1 MTFEFAT
8 AQRILFGPGRIAEA
22 PGLLAALG
30 HRPLLVCGARPDRV
44 PAALRALAV
53 EPCPVSGEPTFDAV
67 RVALQA
73 ARAADVDV
81 LVAVGGGSVL
91 DFAKAVAMLLANG
104 GDPLDYAEVIG
115 AGRPITAPSLPLV
128 AVPTTA
134 GAGSEATRN
143 AVLREPGR
151 GLKVSLR
158 SPLMLPTLALVD
170 PELTR
175 DLPPALT
182 AATGMDALA
191 QLIEPFLCNR
201 AQPLTDALCRDGLP
215 RVARALPRA
224 FACGTDAAARSDL
237 ALGALL
243 GGMAL
248 ANAGLGAVHGFAAV
262 LGGAYPAPHG
272 AVCAALLGPVLA
284 VNARALAAAGDTGR
298 LDRLREVAR
307 LVTGQTN
314 ATTEDLVRWVSDL
327 TRDLG
332 IPGLSAYGVAADHH
346 PELCRQAAQASS
358 MKANPVVLADAEL
371 REILQRAG

>member
-8 AQRILFGPGRIAEA
+8 AQRILFGPGRVAETPA
-22 PGLLAALG
+22 LLAALG

-53 EPCPVSGEPTFDAV
+53 ETCPVSGEPTFDAV
-67 RVALQA
+67 RATLQA

-81 LVAVGGGSVL
+81 LVAVGGGSVI

-115 AGRPITAPSLPLV
+115 AGRPIAAPSLPLI

-158 SPLMLPTLALVD
+158 SPLMLPTVALVD

-175 DLPPALT
+175 DLPSALT

-272 AVCAALLGPVLA
+272 AVCAALLGPVLEL
-284 VNARALAAAGDTGR
+284 NARALAAAGDTGR
-298 LDRLREVAR
+298 LARLREVAR
-307 LVTGQTN
+307 LVTGQMN
-314 ATTEDLVRWVSDL
+314 ATTEELVRWVTAL

-358 MKANPVVLADAEL
+358 MKANPVVLSDADL
-371 REILQRAG
+371 REILQRAS